1 MFNRKF
7 IRNTARG
14 GLSGGLAWAS
24 LVIAFINMSEHEHT
38 LWRLDKPLPWI
49 VAVIF
54 FIPAVYYFFADDEDK
69 KESANATNKR

>member
-14 GLSGGLAWAS
+14 GLAAGSAWAS

-49 VAVIF
+49 VACLF
-54 FIPAVYYFFADDEDK
+54 AIPAIYYFFASDEDK
-69 KESANATNKR
+69 KECANANKR